1 MSADRIDVAGLPG
14 AELVSEGTA
23 DLRAG
28 RDTAYAALVR
38 SAAPRLREIGLSV
51 PQPTADQPGAHR
63 LYELLSEADPAG
75 AYGRYNALLGRM
87 ASFADAAEQRAS
99 QR

>member
-1 MSADRIDVAGLPG
+1 MRAGGVDIAGLPG
-14 AELVSEGTA
+14 ADLVTEGTA

-51 PQPTADQPGAHR
+51 PQPDADQPGAHR
-63 LYELLSEADPAG
+63 LWELLSEGDLAS